1 MKTFIEHLSTYA
13 EYHRDT
19 RNIMTHLVGVP
30 VIVFAVI
37 VLLSRPMFEVA
48 GYTLNPAMIAYAASL
63 VFYFRLNFVFAT
75 MMAVLMGLGIFAAMN
90 IAMMSTTIW
99 LATGVGMFVGGWI
112 VQFWGHHFEG
122 KKPAFVDDL
131 VGLLIGPLFILAE
144 VLFALGMFKGL
155 KAEIESRAGETRTG
169 TQQQASA

>member
-1 MKTFIEHLSTYA
+1 MKSFIDHLSTYA

-48 GYTLNPAMIAYAASL
+48 GYTANPAMIAYAASL
-63 VFYFRLNFVFAT
+63 VFYFRLNFVFGA
-75 MMAVLMGLGIFAAMN
+75 MMAVLMGMGIFAAMN
-90 IAMMSTTIW
+90 IAMASTTVW
-99 LATGVGMFVGGWI
+99 LATGVGMFVVGWI
-112 VQFWGHHFEG
+112 IQFVGHHYEG

-131 VGLLIGPLFILAE
+131 VGLLIGPLFIVAE
-144 VLFALGMFKGL
+144 VLFALGMFKNL
-155 KAEIESRAGETRTG
+155 KAEIESRVGGTRTG
-169 TQQQASA
+169 QQTQASA